1 MIGGLV
7 RAYPHP
13 CLALF
18 SLLKYVG
25 LEGECPS
32 APGPRT
38 FFCVSPLLGKS
49 AIFIGQTFEIYMDK
63 FKMKKLKEDAMGPYY
78 GFKSVEREGRLFEK

>member
-38 FFCVSPLLGKS
+38 FFCVSPLLGKRLFS
-49 AIFIGQTFEIYMDK
+49 GQIFGKIRSEE
-63 FKMKKLKEDAMGPYY
+63 LRRAMRLNDDI
-78 GFKSVEREGRLFEK
+78 KNVEREKDA